1 MATDSMNPDAS
12 LVGAYLRGLHDRI
25 TTAVEGVD
33 SGRFRRDVWQRP
45 EGGGGESRVLSDG
58 SVFERAGV
66 SVSHVFGDKM
76 PQSAS
81 TLRPEIAGAPFEAM
95 GLSLV
100 FHPRN
105 PYAPTTHC
113 NVRFL
118 LVSPANAPPVW
129 WFGGGFDL
137 TPYYPFDE
145 DVLHWHR
152 TAQAACA
159 PFGADLYA
167 AYKDWCDRY
176 FFLPHRNETR
186 GVGGIFFDD
195 LNQGGFAHSF
205 GFMRSVGD
213 HFLTAYLPIL
223 NRRTTHP
230 WGDRERDFQ
239 LYRRGRYVEF
249 NLVYDRGTL
258 FGLQSRGRTESIL
271 MSMPPR
277 VRWEYDWQPVP
288 GSPEARLY
296 SDFLQPRDYLN
307 ELVS

>member
-1 MATDSMNPDAS
+1 MADAVAS
-12 LVGAYLRGLHDRI
+12 QVKNYLEALHDRI
-25 TTAVEGVD
+25 TSAVEGLDAVK
-33 SGRFRRDVWQRP
+33 FRRDAWQRP
-45 EGGGGESRVLSDG
+45 EGGGGESRILAEG
-58 SVFERAGV
+58 TVFERAGV
-66 SVSHVFGDKM
+66 SVSHVFGAAM
-76 PQSAS
+76 PASAS
-81 TLRPEIAGAPFEAM
+81 NLRPEIAGAPFEAM

-118 LVSPANAPPVW
+118 VATPSHGQPVW

-152 TAQAACA
+152 TARAACE
-159 PFGADLYA
+159 PFGAGVYEKF
-167 AYKDWCDRY
+167 KDWCDRY

-186 GVGGIFFDD
+186 GVGGLFFDD
-195 LNQGGFAHSF
+195 FNESGFEHSF
-205 GFMRSVGD
+205 RFMQSVGD
-213 HFLTAYLPIL
+213 HFLEAYLPIIE
-223 NRRTTHP
+223 RRIHMP
-230 WGDRERDFQ
+230 WGEREREFQ

-271 MSMPPR
+271 MSLPPR
-277 VRWEYDWQPVP
+277 VRWDYDWHPEP

-296 SDFLQPRDYLN
+296 DDFLRPRDFLADLRA
-307 ELVS
+307 EA

>member
-1 MATDSMNPDAS
+1 MADGVAS
-12 LVGAYLRGLHDRI
+12 QVKNYLQALHDRI
-25 TTAVEGVD
+25 TSAVEGLDAVK
-33 SGRFRRDVWQRP
+33 FRRDAWQRP
-45 EGGGGESRVLSDG
+45 EGGGGESRILAEG
-58 SVFERAGV
+58 TVFERAGV
-66 SVSHVFGDKM
+66 SVSHVFGAAM
-76 PQSAS
+76 PASAS
-81 TLRPEIAGAPFEAM
+81 NLRPEVAGAPFEAM

-118 LVSPANAPPVW
+118 VATPSHGQPVW

-152 TAQAACA
+152 TARAACE
-159 PFGADLYA
+159 PFGTGVYEKF
-167 AYKDWCDRY
+167 KDWCDRY
-176 FFLPHRNETR
+176 FFLPHRSETR
-186 GVGGIFFDD
+186 GVGGLFFDD
-195 LNQGGFAHSF
+195 FNEGGFEHSF
-205 GFMRSVGD
+205 RFMQSVGD
-213 HFLTAYLPIL
+213 HFLEAYLPIIE
-223 NRRTTHP
+223 RRIHMP
-230 WGDRERDFQ
+230 WGEREREFQ

-271 MSMPPR
+271 MSLPPR
-277 VRWEYDWQPVP
+277 VRWDYDWHPEP

-296 SDFLQPRDYLN
+296 DDFLRPRDFLA
-307 ELVS
+307 ELRADP